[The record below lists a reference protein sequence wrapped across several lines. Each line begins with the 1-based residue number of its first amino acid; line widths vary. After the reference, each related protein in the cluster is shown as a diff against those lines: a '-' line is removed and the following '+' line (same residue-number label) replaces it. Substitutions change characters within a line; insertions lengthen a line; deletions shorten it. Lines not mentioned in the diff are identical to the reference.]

1 MRKWSGLLITLI
13 VMLSLAA
20 CSGGKENN
28 SQSEGAKPGESASVK
43 EPVTIQ
49 AWFPPVLPEAKL
61 KELAE
66 AFNAQSEDVKVEMT
80 ILDWEKG
87 REKIKTGMI
96 SGEGP
101 DVFYLANGLD
111 QAYIDGKVLASA
123 ADAGISPEH
132 LAKFDPLINMNSVD
146 GNIYALPL
154 NFDVYVLYYRK
165 DMLKEAGFDHPP
177 TTWEELKTMSKA
189 ISKDTNGDGKPD
201 VMGFQLKGADD
212 HLNAINLSWQSM
224 MAASGGSFIN
234 AEGKSSMNS
243 PEGIE
248 ALNYLQSFY
257 KEGIS
262 TIGASSVT
270 GFAEGKIGMFFFVQN
285 VGDVNK
291 WAENADLTGK
301 WAMAPMPKGPSS
313 SASYAAG
320 HAVGINANS
329 KDVKAAGKFVEWFA
343 SPENSV
349 DFMDNGHGIPPY
361 NLDKIDPATRA
372 KIQVKIDADKENWDA
387 IYAQLAASSPD
398 LSIQGRIAY
407 SARWDAQK
415 VELLSSIIGDVTAE
429 QALENLDKR
438 INQAIGE

>member
-1 MRKWSGLLITLI
+1 MRKWIVLLTVVGMTFSLVACAGQKSKNSEIT
-13 VMLSLAA
+13 SPAA
-20 CSGGKENN
+20 
-28 SQSEGAKPGESASVK
+28 SEAK

-49 AWFPPVLPEAKL
+49 AWFPPVLPEARL
-61 KELAE
+61 KELTA
-66 AFNAQSEDVKVEMT
+66 AFNAQSPDVKVEMT
-80 ILDWEKG
+80 VLDWEKG

-96 SGEGP
+96 SGDGP

-123 ADAGISPEH
+123 ADAGISEER
-132 LAKFDPLINMNSVD
+132 LAQFDPLSNMNSID

-154 NFDVYVLYYRK
+154 NFDVSVLYYRK
-165 DMLKEAGFDHPP
+165 DMLKEAGFDNPP
-177 TTWEELKTMSKA
+177 TTWEELKSMSKA

-212 HLNAINLSWQSM
+212 HLNAINFSWQSM
-224 MAASGGSFIN
+224 LAASGGSYIN
-234 AEGKSSMNS
+234 AEGKSGMNS

-257 KEGIS
+257 TEGIS
-262 TIGASSVT
+262 TVGPSSVT
-270 GFAEGKIGMFFFVQN
+270 GFAEGKIAMFFFVQN

-291 WAENADLTGK
+291 WSENADLTGK
-301 WAMAPMPKGPSS
+301 WGMAPMPKGPNS
-313 SASYAAG
+313 SASYVGG
-320 HAVGINANS
+320 HGIGINAGS

-349 DFMDNGHGIPPY
+349 DFMDNGMGIPPY
-361 NLDKIDPATRA
+361 NLDKIDAATKQ
-372 KIQVKIDADKENWDA
+372 KIQEKIDTDKENWDA

-398 LSIQGRIAY
+398 LSIQGRVGY

-415 VELLSSIIGDVTAE
+415 VELLSTIIGDVTPE
-429 QALENLDKR
+429 EALSNLDKR
-438 INQAIGE
+438 INQAIGK